1 MKKALLVLSSY
12 LLACTFSI
20 QAQDVSTLSWSQ
32 VCSGKMGTEWY
43 GTDEAQRIADDVL
56 YVQKINGGWMKNDE
70 LHKLTAEQKQALYNK
85 RNEHSCLDNA
95 ATTQEMRFLAKVY
108 KQTGIEKYKTAFMK
122 GLSLIL
128 TAEKGCGGWSQYWPL
143 SGNGSY
149 QDYITFNDNLTTNV
163 MKLLQEIIGNK
174 GDFENLVDAE
184 TRTRCEAA
192 FQKGL
197 EVIIKCQ
204 VDDNGTKAAWCAQ
217 HDTTTFLPTEG
228 RPHELP
234 SISGSESASLLS
246 FLMTIEN
253 PSEELKATI
262 TSAVEWLDA
271 HKIENKALEEFTYDN
286 GERDIRV
293 IDKSGSAIWGRFI
306 QLGGATG
313 EETYN
318 AFFTKLRNRNKSRS
332 YTTGGKTYTYT
343 EYEIATTSYRPEM
356 AYQPIYA
363 IYDDQYQHLYYRFLY
378 NFEDTEPEVDSKGLA
393 IPTSLNAIRRTSY
406 QFLGSWCMNV
416 INVEYP
422 AWLQRIKDQEESAGY
437 TTYALTSDT
446 YTGTTTSGTST
457 FYNFSDG
464 ISISNE
470 KGKGYAT
477 GLSSVKSIKYSAGV
491 KYIIKLPEEI
501 AVDKIKFYGYDNYA
515 EADAYISELNGTTYN
530 STEYVFPAKD
540 ANGTAQLTSHT
551 IEFADQPATGAI
563 GFTIAGKQC
572 GLAITL
578 FCKDSTSGTAAIK
591 REDPSTERA
600 IKQFKEGQLLLYRDG
615 TWYNLSGQIVEKT
628 ATTDK

>member
-1 MKKALLVLSSY
+1 MKKNLLILFSIV
-12 LLACTFSI
+12 LACSFSL

-56 YVQKINGGWMKNDE
+56 YVQKVSGGWMKNDE
-70 LHKLTAEQKQALYNK
+70 LHKLTSAQKQALYNK
-85 RNEHSCLDNA
+85 RNEHSCLDNT

-271 HKIENKALEEFTYDN
+271 HKIEGKAIEEFTNDN
-286 GERDIRV
+286 GEKDRRV
-293 IDKSGSAIWGRFI
+293 IDKAGSAIWGRFI
-306 QLGGATG
+306 QLGGETG
-313 EETYN
+313 EQTYN

-363 IYDDQYQHLYYRFLY
+363 IYDDRYQHLYYRFLY
-378 NFEDTEPEVDSKGLA
+378 NFEDSEPEIDSKGLS
-393 IPTSLNAIRRTSY
+393 IPTSLNAARRTSY

-457 FYNFSDG
+457 FYNFADG

-491 KYIIKLPEEI
+491 KYIINLPKGI

-540 ANGTAQLTSHT
+540 ATGTAQLTSHT
-551 IEFADQPATGAI
+551 IEFTNPATGTI
-563 GFTIAGKQC
+563 EFTVAGKQC
-572 GLAITL
+572 ALAITL
-578 FCKDSTSGTAAIK
+578 FCKDSTSGVTDITK
-591 REDPSTERA
+591 KG
-600 IKQFKEGQLLLYRDG
+600 IEGEIGRKILLNGRVLLYKNG
-615 TWYNLSGQIVEKT
+615 NWYNMAGQIVKQ
-628 ATTDK
+628 DLSPNK

>member
-1 MKKALLVLSSY
+1 MKKNLLILFSIV
-12 LLACTFSI
+12 LACSFSL

-56 YVQKINGGWMKNDE
+56 YVQKVSGGWMKNDE
-70 LHKLTAEQKQALYNK
+70 LHKLTSAQKQALYNK
-85 RNEHSCLDNA
+85 RNEHSCLDNT

-253 PSEELKATI
+253 PSEELKAAI

-271 HKIENKALEEFTYDN
+271 HKIEGKAIEEFTNDN
-286 GERDIRV
+286 GENDRRV
-293 IDKSGSAIWGRFI
+293 IDKAGSAIWGRFI
-306 QLGGATG
+306 QLGGETG
-313 EETYN
+313 EQTYN

-363 IYDDQYQHLYYRFLY
+363 IYDDRYQHLYYRFLY
-378 NFEDTEPEVDSKGLA
+378 NFEDSEPEIDSKGLS
-393 IPTSLNAIRRTSY
+393 IPTSLNAARRTSY

-457 FYNFSDG
+457 FYNFADG

-491 KYIIKLPEEI
+491 KYIINLPKGI

-540 ANGTAQLTSHT
+540 ATGTAQLTSHT
-551 IEFADQPATGAI
+551 IEFTNPATGTI
-563 GFTIAGKQC
+563 GFTVAGKQC
-572 GLAITL
+572 ALAITL
-578 FCKDSTSGTAAIK
+578 FCKDSSSGVTDITK
-591 REDPSTERA
+591 KG
-600 IKQFKEGQLLLYRDG
+600 IEGEKGRKILLNGQVLLYKNG
-615 TWYNLSGQIVEKT
+615 NWYNMAGQVVKQDLSPNK
-628 ATTDK
+628 

>member
-1 MKKALLVLSSY
+1 
-12 LLACTFSI
+12 
-20 QAQDVSTLSWSQ
+20 
-32 VCSGKMGTEWY
+32 MGTEWY

-56 YVQKINGGWMKNDE
+56 YVQKVNGGWMKNDE
-70 LHKLTAEQKQALYNK
+70 LHKLTAEQKQTLYDK

-108 KQTGIEKYKTAFMK
+108 KQTGIEKYKTAFMN

-217 HDTTTFLPTEG
+217 HDTTTFLPAEG

-271 HKIENKALEEFTYDN
+271 HKIEGKAIEEFTNDN
-286 GERDIRV
+286 GENDRRV
-293 IDKSGSAIWGRFI
+293 IDKAGSAIWGRFI

-318 AFFTKLRNRNKSRS
+318 AFFTKLKNRNKSRS

-363 IYDDQYQHLYYRFLY
+363 IYDD
-378 NFEDTEPEVDSKGLA
+378 
-393 IPTSLNAIRRTSY
+393 
-406 QFLGSWCMNV
+406 
-416 INVEYP
+416 
-422 AWLQRIKDQEESAGY
+422 
-437 TTYALTSDT
+437 
-446 YTGTTTSGTST
+446 
-457 FYNFSDG
+457 
-464 ISISNE
+464 
-470 KGKGYAT
+470 
-477 GLSSVKSIKYSAGV
+477 
-491 KYIIKLPEEI
+491 
-501 AVDKIKFYGYDNYA
+501 
-515 EADAYISELNGTTYN
+515 
-530 STEYVFPAKD
+530 
-540 ANGTAQLTSHT
+540 
-551 IEFADQPATGAI
+551 
-563 GFTIAGKQC
+563 
-572 GLAITL
+572 
-578 FCKDSTSGTAAIK
+578 
-591 REDPSTERA
+591 
-600 IKQFKEGQLLLYRDG
+600 
-615 TWYNLSGQIVEKT
+615 
-628 ATTDK
+628 

>member
-1 MKKALLVLSSY
+1 
-12 LLACTFSI
+12 
-20 QAQDVSTLSWSQ
+20 
-32 VCSGKMGTEWY
+32 
-43 GTDEAQRIADDVL
+43 
-56 YVQKINGGWMKNDE
+56 MKNDE
-70 LHKLTAEQKQALYNK
+70 LHKLTSAQKQALYNK
-85 RNEHSCLDNA
+85 RNEHSCLDNT

-271 HKIENKALEEFTYDN
+271 HKIEGKAIEEFTNDN
-286 GERDIRV
+286 GEKDRRV
-293 IDKSGSAIWGRFI
+293 IDKAGSAIWGRFI
-306 QLGGATG
+306 QLGGETG
-313 EETYN
+313 EQTYN

-363 IYDDQYQHLYYRFLY
+363 IYDDRYQHLYYRFLY
-378 NFEDTEPEVDSKGLA
+378 NFEDSEPEIDSKGLS
-393 IPTSLNAIRRTSY
+393 IPTSLNAARRTSY

-457 FYNFSDG
+457 FYNFADG

-491 KYIIKLPEEI
+491 KYIINLPKGI

-540 ANGTAQLTSHT
+540 ATGTAQLTSHT
-551 IEFADQPATGAI
+551 IEFTNPATGTI
-563 GFTIAGKQC
+563 EFTVAGKQC
-572 GLAITL
+572 ALAITL
-578 FCKDSTSGTAAIK
+578 FCKDSTSGVTDITK
-591 REDPSTERA
+591 KG
-600 IKQFKEGQLLLYRDG
+600 IEGEIGRKILLNGRVLLYKNG
-615 TWYNLSGQIVEKT
+615 NWYNMAGQIVKQ
-628 ATTDK
+628 DLSPNK

>member
-1 MKKALLVLSSY
+1 MSY
-12 LLACTFSI
+12 TNTSA
-20 QAQDVSTLSWSQ
+20 
-32 VCSGKMGTEWY
+32 
-43 GTDEAQRIADDVL
+43 
-56 YVQKINGGWMKNDE
+56 
-70 LHKLTAEQKQALYNK
+70 QKQALYNK
-85 RNEHSCLDNA
+85 RNEHSCLDNT

-108 KQTGIEKYKTAFMK
+108 KQTGIEKYKTAFLK
-122 GLSLIL
+122 ALDLIFR
-128 TAEKGCGGWSQYWPL
+128 AEKGCGGWSQYWPL

-184 TRTRCEAA
+184 TRARCEAA

-253 PSEELKATI
+253 PSEELKAAI

-271 HKIENKALEEFTYDN
+271 HKIEGKAIEEFTNDN
-286 GERDIRV
+286 GENDRRV
-293 IDKSGSAIWGRFI
+293 IDKAGSAIWGRFI
-306 QLGGATG
+306 QLGGETG
-313 EETYN
+313 EQTYN

-363 IYDDQYQHLYYRFLY
+363 IYDDRYQHLYYRFLY
-378 NFEDTEPEVDSKGLA
+378 NFEDSEPEIDSKGLS
-393 IPTSLNAIRRTSY
+393 IPTSLNAALRTSY

-457 FYNFSDG
+457 FYNFADG

-491 KYIIKLPEEI
+491 KYIINLPKGI

-551 IEFADQPATGAI
+551 IEFADQPATGTI
-563 GFTIAGKQC
+563 GFTVAGKQC
-572 GLAITL
+572 ALAITL
-578 FCKDSTSGTAAIK
+578 FCKDSTSGVTDITK
-591 REDPSTERA
+591 KG
-600 IKQFKEGQLLLYRDG
+600 IEGEKGRKILLNGRVLLYKNG
-615 TWYNLSGQIVEKT
+615 NWYNMAGQVVKQDLSPNK
-628 ATTDK
+628 

>member
-1 MKKALLVLSSY
+1 
-12 LLACTFSI
+12 
-20 QAQDVSTLSWSQ
+20 
-32 VCSGKMGTEWY
+32 MGTEWY

-56 YVQKINGGWMKNDE
+56 YVQKVNGGWMKNDE

-95 ATTQEMRFLAKVY
+95 ATTQEMHFLAKVY

-217 HDTTTFLPTEG
+217 HDTTTFLPAEG

-271 HKIENKALEEFTYDN
+271 HKIEGKAIEEFTNDN
-286 GERDIRV
+286 GENDRRV
-293 IDKSGSAIWGRFI
+293 IDKAGSAIWGRFI

-457 FYNFSDG
+457 FYNFADG

-491 KYIIKLPEEI
+491 KYIINLPEGV

-551 IEFADQPATGAI
+551 IEFADQPVTGAI
-563 GFTIAGKQC
+563 EFTIASKQC
-572 GLAITL
+572 ALAITL
-578 FCKDSTSGTAAIK
+578 FCKDSTSGTTAIK
-591 REDPSTERA
+591 SENPSTERA
-600 IKQFKEGQLLLYRDG
+600 IKLFKEGQLLLYRDG

-628 ATTDK
+628 ATPDK

>member
-1 MKKALLVLSSY
+1 
-12 LLACTFSI
+12 
-20 QAQDVSTLSWSQ
+20 
-32 VCSGKMGTEWY
+32 MGTEWY

-56 YVQKINGGWMKNDE
+56 YVQKVNGGWMKNDE
-70 LHKLTAEQKQALYNK
+70 LHKLTAEQKQTLYDK

-108 KQTGIEKYKTAFMK
+108 KQTGIEKYKTAFMN

-271 HKIENKALEEFTYDN
+271 HKIEDKAIEEFTNDN
-286 GERDIRV
+286 GENDRRV
-293 IDKSGSAIWGRFI
+293 IDKAGSAIWGRFI

-332 YTTGGKTYTYT
+332 YTIDGKTYTYT

-457 FYNFSDG
+457 FYNFADG

-491 KYIIKLPEEI
+491 KYIINLPEGV

-551 IEFADQPATGAI
+551 IEFADQPVTGAI
-563 GFTIAGKQC
+563 EFTIASKQC
-572 GLAITL
+572 ALAITL

-591 REDPSTERA
+591 SENPSTERA
-600 IKQFKEGQLLLYRDG
+600 IKLFKEGQLLIYRDG

-628 ATTDK
+628 ATSDK

>member
-1 MKKALLVLSSY
+1 MKKNLLILFSIV
-12 LLACTFSI
+12 LACSFSL

-56 YVQKINGGWMKNDE
+56 YVQKVSGGWMKNDE
-70 LHKLTAEQKQALYNK
+70 LHKLTSAQKQALYNK
-85 RNEHSCLDNA
+85 RNEHSCLDNT

-271 HKIENKALEEFTYDN
+271 HKIEGKAIEEFTNDN
-286 GERDIRV
+286 GEKDRRV
-293 IDKSGSAIWGRFI
+293 IDKAGSAIWGRFI
-306 QLGGATG
+306 QLGGETG
-313 EETYN
+313 EQTYN

-363 IYDDQYQHLYYRFLY
+363 IYDDRYQHLYYRFLY
-378 NFEDTEPEVDSKGLA
+378 NFEDSEPEIDSKGLS
-393 IPTSLNAIRRTSY
+393 IPTSLNAARRTSY

-457 FYNFSDG
+457 FYNFADG

-491 KYIIKLPEEI
+491 KYIINLPKGI

-540 ANGTAQLTSHT
+540 ATGTAQLTSHT
-551 IEFADQPATGAI
+551 IEFTNPATGTI
-563 GFTIAGKQC
+563 GFTVAGKQC
-572 GLAITL
+572 ALAITL
-578 FCKDSTSGTAAIK
+578 FCKDSSSGVTDITK
-591 REDPSTERA
+591 KG
-600 IKQFKEGQLLLYRDG
+600 IEGEKGRKILLNGQVLLYKNG
-615 TWYNLSGQIVEKT
+615 NWYNMAGQVVKQDLSPNK
-628 ATTDK
+628 

>member
-1 MKKALLVLSSY
+1 MEV
-12 LLACTFSI
+12 
-20 QAQDVSTLSWSQ
+20 V
-32 VCSGKMGTEWY
+32 
-43 GTDEAQRIADDVL
+43 
-56 YVQKINGGWMKNDE
+56 IN
-70 LHKLTAEQKQALYNK
+70 
-85 RNEHSCLDNA
+85 
-95 ATTQEMRFLAKVY
+95 
-108 KQTGIEKYKTAFMK
+108 
-122 GLSLIL
+122 
-128 TAEKGCGGWSQYWPL
+128 
-143 SGNGSY
+143 
-149 QDYITFNDNLTTNV
+149 
-163 MKLLQEIIGNK
+163 
-174 GDFENLVDAE
+174 
-184 TRTRCEAA
+184 
-192 FQKGL
+192 
-197 EVIIKCQ
+197 CQ
-204 VDDNGTKAAWCAQ
+204 VHANGTKAAWCAQ
-217 HDTTTFLPTEG
+217 HDTTTFLPAEG

-271 HKIENKALEEFTYDN
+271 HKIEGKAIEEFTNDN
-286 GERDIRV
+286 GENDRRV
-293 IDKSGSAIWGRFI
+293 IDKAGSAIWGRFI

-318 AFFTKLRNRNKSRS
+318 AFFTKLKNRNKSRS

-457 FYNFSDG
+457 LYNFADG

-491 KYIIKLPEEI
+491 KYIINLPEGM

-551 IEFADQPATGAI
+551 IEFADQPATGTI
-563 GFTIAGKQC
+563 EFTIASKQC
-572 GLAITL
+572 ALAITL

-591 REDPSTERA
+591 SENPSTEKA
-600 IKQFKEGQLLLYRDG
+600 IKLFKEGQLLLYRDG

-628 ATTDK
+628 ATPAK

>member
-1 MKKALLVLSSY
+1 MEQTKPN
-12 LLACTFSI
+12 
-20 QAQDVSTLSWSQ
+20 
-32 VCSGKMGTEWY
+32 
-43 GTDEAQRIADDVL
+43 VL
-56 YVQKINGGWMKNDE
+56 YVQKVNGGWMKNDE

-174 GDFENLVDAE
+174 GDFKNLVDAE

-217 HDTTTFLPTEG
+217 HDTTTFLPAEG

-271 HKIENKALEEFTYDN
+271 HKIEGKAIEEFTNDN
-286 GERDIRV
+286 GENDRRV
-293 IDKSGSAIWGRFI
+293 IDKAGSAIWGRFI

-318 AFFTKLRNRNKSRS
+318 AFFTKLKNRNKSRS

-406 QFLGSWCMNV
+406 QFLGSWCMKV

-457 FYNFSDG
+457 LYNFADG

-477 GLSSVKSIKYSAGV
+477 GLPSVKSIKYSAGV
-491 KYIIKLPEEI
+491 KYIINLPEGM

-551 IEFADQPATGAI
+551 IEFADQPAI
-563 GFTIAGKQC
+563 GTIEFTIASKQC
-572 GLAITL
+572 ALAITL

-591 REDPSTERA
+591 SENPSTEKA
-600 IKQFKEGQLLLYRDG
+600 IKLFKEGQLLLYRDG

-628 ATTDK
+628 ATPDK